1 MKKILTLLMGVFALA
16 SSVQAQTTFTI
27 VNNNPTEWSQLALYE
42 WHDGGATFGDWP
54 GKVLYDS
61 TNLTSDEQV
70 TVAKSE
76 NTFTVT
82 IASGVS
88 FTNLILN
95 NNNHGK
101 QMDLT
106 EFASGKNYEIA
117 APPTEPTNFSTAI
130 YFINDGWGAVALYNW
145 GGGGEIYGGWPGV
158 AIVDTE
164 GTLNPAG
171 NKLVKVETAG
181 TTEGHPIYKI
191 SLGDDT
197 GYENLIFNN
206 NGGGAQFDVALENG
220 AYYNTTGKTTAP
232 GEEIPEVSFTIV
244 NNNPTGWPQI
254 ALYNWGES
262 TGETLGAWPGTVLFD
277 GTTPTDNDKVTVV
290 KNGNT
295 YTVTLKVLY
304 ENLIL
309 NNTNGG
315 EGNQIDLSDF
325 SDGKSY
331 QIPETATII
340 KAVMTAGNG
349 DTVHYNLAGQKVSGS
364 FRGIVI
370 SNGKRYINK

>member
-1 MKKILTLLMGVFALA
+1 MIGLLALA
-16 SSVQAQTTFTI
+16 TGVKAAETTFTV
-27 VNNNPTEWSQLALYE
+27 VNNDAEGWPALALYAWE
-42 WHDGGATFGDWP
+42 EGGRPDTELFGGWP
-54 GKVLYDS
+54 GVVLYDG
-61 TNLTSDEQV
+61 TNLTDNDKVSV
-70 TVAKSE
+70 TKDG

-82 IASGVS
+82 IKDYAE
-88 FTNLILN
+88 TMHLILN
-95 NNNHGK
+95 NNGNGK
-101 QMDLT
+101 QIDDIDINT
-106 EFASGKNYEIA
+106 SVIIP
-117 APPTEPTNFSTAI
+117 APAGEPTNFSTAI
-130 YFINDGWGAVALYNW
+130 YFINDGWDAVALYNW

-158 AIVDTE
+158 VIVDAE

-171 NKLVKVETAG
+171 NKLVKVEAAG
-181 TTEGHPIYKI
+181 TTEGHAIYKI

-232 GEEIPEVSFTIV
+232 GEEIPEVSFTVV

-315 EGNQIDLSDF
+315 DGNQIDLSDF

-331 QIPETATII
+331 QIPKITTGIKTVMAT
-340 KAVMTAGNG
+340 GNG
-349 DTVHYNLAGQKVSGS
+349 DAVHYNLAGQKVSGS